1 MNIPLRIF
9 DRNQGEKKRTL
20 IDIDRSQQLTDAARA
35 QVFSDVDSAYEQ
47 VRSNIALLI
56 PYRDKYKDQATRV
69 RDTVTFSY
77 QHGGASLMDF
87 LNAQSDY
94 RVVQLAYLQ
103 LVGSYLTAAASSIS
117 LWDARSSPR
126 SRAGS
131 ALSEFDERWTT
142 HDLISSI
149 EVGTMNRE
157 EVRARIEDIGI
168 MPSIRVA
175 SAELALFAAETVYE
189 AGIPVVEI
197 TMTVPNAV
205 EVIAQLTQNY
215 PNFVV
220 GAGTVLDTETA
231 QRCLDA
237 GARFIT
243 SPGLVPDVLEFTL
256 KNDVAAIPGALTPSE
271 VIAAWKAGA
280 DFVKIYPCAQVG
292 GDQYIRALKVPL
304 PQIKLIASGG
314 VNQLTAANFIFAGA
328 ASLGIGSELMPRQA
342 LKMRK
347 DQWIRELARR
357 FLEAVRSARIHL
369 AEID

>member
-1 MNIPLRIF
+1 M
-9 DRNQGEKKRTL
+9 
-20 IDIDRSQQLTDAARA
+20 
-35 QVFSDVDSAYEQ
+35 
-47 VRSNIALLI
+47 
-56 PYRDKYKDQATRV
+56 
-69 RDTVTFSY
+69 
-77 QHGGASLMDF
+77 
-87 LNAQSDY
+87 
-94 RVVQLAYLQ
+94 
-103 LVGSYLTAAASSIS
+103 
-117 LWDARSSPR
+117 
-126 SRAGS
+126 
-131 ALSEFDERWTT
+131 
-142 HDLISSI
+142 
-149 EVGTMNRE
+149 MNRE
-157 EVRARIEDIGI
+157 EVRERIEDIGI

-347 DQWIRELARR
+347 DQWIHELARR

-369 AEID
+369 SEID

>member
-1 MNIPLRIF
+1 
-9 DRNQGEKKRTL
+9 
-20 IDIDRSQQLTDAARA
+20 
-35 QVFSDVDSAYEQ
+35 
-47 VRSNIALLI
+47 
-56 PYRDKYKDQATRV
+56 
-69 RDTVTFSY
+69 
-77 QHGGASLMDF
+77 
-87 LNAQSDY
+87 
-94 RVVQLAYLQ
+94 
-103 LVGSYLTAAASSIS
+103 
-117 LWDARSSPR
+117 
-126 SRAGS
+126 
-131 ALSEFDERWTT
+131 
-142 HDLISSI
+142 
-149 EVGTMNRE
+149 
-157 EVRARIEDIGI
+157 

-243 SPGLVPDVLEFTL
+243 SPGLVPDVLDFTL

-271 VIAAWKAGA
+271 VIASWKAGA

-342 LKMRK
+342 LKMRQ

-369 AEID
+369 GELD

>member
-1 MNIPLRIF
+1 
-9 DRNQGEKKRTL
+9 
-20 IDIDRSQQLTDAARA
+20 
-35 QVFSDVDSAYEQ
+35 
-47 VRSNIALLI
+47 
-56 PYRDKYKDQATRV
+56 
-69 RDTVTFSY
+69 
-77 QHGGASLMDF
+77 
-87 LNAQSDY
+87 
-94 RVVQLAYLQ
+94 
-103 LVGSYLTAAASSIS
+103 
-117 LWDARSSPR
+117 
-126 SRAGS
+126 
-131 ALSEFDERWTT
+131 
-142 HDLISSI
+142 
-149 EVGTMNRE
+149 MNRE
-157 EVRARIEDIGI
+157 EVRVRIEDIGI

-197 TMTVPNAV
+197 TMTVPNAI

-231 QRCLDA
+231 QHCLDA
-237 GARFIT
+237 GARFLT

-256 KNDVAAIPGALTPSE
+256 KHDLAAIPGALTPSE
-271 VIAAWKAGA
+271 VIAAWRAGA

-347 DQWIRELARR
+347 DQWIHELARR

-369 AEID
+369 AEVD